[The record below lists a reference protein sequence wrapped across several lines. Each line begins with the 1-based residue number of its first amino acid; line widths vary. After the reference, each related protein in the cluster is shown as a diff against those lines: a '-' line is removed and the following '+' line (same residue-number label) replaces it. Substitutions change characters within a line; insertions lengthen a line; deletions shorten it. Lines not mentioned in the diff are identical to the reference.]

1 MKKNTNKL
9 LPGEI
14 FYHPATPPFHDP
26 ESIWLVVKHEGRNR
40 ALSLWSGDAH
50 RNGIVLAI
58 GGGDVYV
65 FDNVNFLYLDRMI
78 QPSKVP
84 FGKFIMV
91 NDDIIVK
98 SQDHRPPRRV
108 SILENRA
115 FFSVG
120 GAMVDE
126 PEDGLY
132 HMLELS
138 LGMEGGN
145 MIYLKELT
153 CPGENKARL
162 GTMREDET

>member
-1 MKKNTNKL
+1 MKKKPNKL

-14 FYHPATPPFHDP
+14 FYHPVKGKDP
-26 ESIWLVVKHEGRNR
+26 EAIWLVVKHEGRNR
-40 ALSLWSGDAH
+40 AFSPWS
-50 RNGIVLAI
+50 GIVLDI
-58 GGGDVYV
+58 GLGSDVCV
-65 FDNVNFLYLDRMI
+65 FDNVNFLDLDRTI
-78 QPSKVP
+78 RPSKVS
-84 FGKFIMV
+84 FGKFIMA

-98 SQDHRPPRRV
+98 S
-108 SILENRA
+108 ILANRA

-145 MIYLKELT
+145 MRCLKDFGLS
-153 CPGENKARL
+153 R
-162 GTMREDET
+162 